1 MITAL
6 IIVAF
11 WMAYY
16 AATTF
21 YSYTMPARSVPA
33 SALLL
38 PRAIVSALG
47 IPICLVFAGILS
59 RLRGER
65 LAPRALVAL
74 GLTFVGAIVHS
85 LIGPAI
91 FGPYIPDAGYS
102 HITFFDY
109 VSDVGSRIWFFATIC
124 GILVALSYV
133 ADIEEREERIGAL
146 QVLAHSAQLRALRYQ
161 LNPHFLFNALNSVA
175 GLISSGQSEKAERMT
190 ENLADFLR
198 TTLALDPQAFVTLE
212 EEARLQGLYLE
223 IEKVRFPDRLRVV
236 TDIPDELRSCRIPAL
251 ITQPLIE
258 NSIKY
263 AVAKSSEPVEIRIT
277 ARERD
282 GVIVLVIED
291 DGGDAEV
298 VPSKGSHLGLGNVT
312 ERLHASF
319 GEEGRLIARKSGSGF
334 LNQIIF
340 PAERVQ

>member
-6 IIVAF
+6 VILAF

-21 YSYTMPARSVPA
+21 YSYMMPTRSTA
-33 SALLL
+33 ALLL

-47 IPICLVFAGILS
+47 IPICLIFAGILS
-59 RLRGER
+59 RLRREG
-65 LAPRALVAL
+65 LALRAVVAL

-85 LIGPAI
+85 LIGPFI
-91 FGPYIPDAGYS
+91 FGAYIPDASYS
-102 HITFFDY
+102 HIQFLDY
-109 VSDVGSRIWFFATIC
+109 VSDVGTRIWFFATIC

-146 QVLAHSAQLRALRYQ
+146 QILAHSAQIRALRYQ

-175 GLISSGQSEKAERMT
+175 SLISSGEPAKAEAMT

-212 EEARLQGLYLE
+212 EEVRLQGLYLE
-223 IEKVRFPDRLRVV
+223 IEKVRFPDRLKVT
-236 TDIPDELRSCRIPAL
+236 TDIPLELGDCRVPAL

-263 AVAKSSEPVEIRIT
+263 AVANSSGPVEIRIK

-282 GVIVLVIED
+282 GLLVLVIED
-291 DGGDAEV
+291 DGGDAETA
-298 VPSKGSHLGLGNVT
+298 PGKGSHLGLSNVT
-312 ERLHASF
+312 ERLRAAF
-319 GEEGRLIARKSGSGF
+319 GDEGRLVARKSGSCF

-340 PAERVQ
+340 PAERLQ